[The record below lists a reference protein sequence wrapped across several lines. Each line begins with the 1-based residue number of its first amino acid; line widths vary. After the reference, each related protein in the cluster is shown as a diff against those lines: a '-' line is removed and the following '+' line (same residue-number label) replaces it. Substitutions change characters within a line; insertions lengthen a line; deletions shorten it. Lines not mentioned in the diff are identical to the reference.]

1 MYMAVL
7 PACMS
12 VPFLCA
18 CCPQRLQ
25 EGIRSQGTRA
35 TDGCWLPCWYLDLD
49 LGPLKEQPM
58 LLTTKPSLQTPRKMV
73 SRPASP
79 KPSVPP
85 CCAISFQHTTS
96 IQIRGPCIFIGP
108 SVCLD
113 PKQSLS
119 VSLQVTV

>member
-7 PACMS
+7 SECMS
-12 VPFLCA
+12 VPLLCA

-35 TDGCWLPCWYLDLD
+35 TDGSWLPSWYLDLN
-49 LGPLKEQPM
+49 LGLLEEQPM
-58 LLTTKPSLQTPRKMV
+58 LLTTKPSLQPPRKMV
-73 SRPASP
+73 SKPASP
-79 KPSVPP
+79 KPSIPP
-85 CCAISFQHTTS
+85 CCGISFQHTTS

>member
-1 MYMAVL
+1 MYKAVL
-7 PACMS
+7 PVCMS
-12 VPFLCA
+12 VPLLCA
-18 CCPQRLQ
+18 CCPQKLQ

-35 TDGCWLPCWYLDLD
+35 TDGSWLPSWYLDLN
-49 LGPLKEQPM
+49 LGLLEEQPM
-58 LLTTKPSLQTPRKMV
+58 LLTIKPYLQPPGKRV
-73 SRPASP
+73 SKPASP
-79 KPSVPP
+79 KPSIQP
-85 CCAISFQHTTS
+85 CCGISFQQTTS